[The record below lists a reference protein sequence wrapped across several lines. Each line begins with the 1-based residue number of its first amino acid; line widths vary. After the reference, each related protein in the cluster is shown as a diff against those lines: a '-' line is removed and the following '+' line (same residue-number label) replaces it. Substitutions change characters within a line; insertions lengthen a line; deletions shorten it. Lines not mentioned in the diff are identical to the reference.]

1 MESKSIFYLDQDYQ
15 VTCWIIQGGAKL
27 SSQVTIPQAIQL
39 LKSCE
44 FDLIIS
50 DPQKIAILKPGLSD
64 TALPPGKSANDE
76 SWTGPLS
83 QPPGKPI

>member
-39 LKSCE
+39 LKNYE
-44 FDLIIS
+44 IDLIIS

-64 TALPPGKSANDE
+64 TALPLGTSGIDE
-76 SWTGPLS
+76 SWPAPLS
-83 QPPGKPI
+83 QPPRKPV